1 MELVAGAEVFGL
13 ARGPGPVLD
22 VVGWSEGGKA
32 NFCGNHEEN
41 ISRLEA
47 SLLLGTC
54 AAEAS

>member
-1 MELVAGAEVFGL
+1 MELVAGMEVFGL
-13 ARGPGPVLD
+13 PRGPVLD
-22 VVGWSEGGKA
+22 VVGWSEGGGET
-32 NFCGNHEEN
+32 NFCGNHEES